1 MCLFL
6 SLAVVTPPKI
16 FQGNNINQAMNIVKE
31 SNTYNQV
38 KGYALPKG
46 NSYKT
51 RIQAVNAIYDK
62 HVKDGVSNR
71 HIWRAYIY
79 PLFGICERTFYNY
92 LKRDF

>member
-1 MCLFL
+1 
-6 SLAVVTPPKI
+6 
-16 FQGNNINQAMNIVKE
+16 MNIVKE
-31 SNTYNQV
+31 SNTYKQV

-51 RIQAVNAIYDK
+51 RIQTVNAIYDK

>member
-1 MCLFL
+1 M
-6 SLAVVTPPKI
+6 S
-16 FQGNNINQAMNIVKE
+16 IVKE
-31 SNTYNQV
+31 INTYNQL
-38 KGYALPKG
+38 KGYGLPKG

-71 HIWRAYIY
+71 HIWRVYVY

>member
-1 MCLFL
+1 MDMIREI
-6 SLAVVTPPKI
+6 S
-16 FQGNNINQAMNIVKE
+16 
-31 SNTYNQV
+31 TYNKSL
-38 KGYALPKG
+38 KGRARPKG

-71 HIWRAYIY
+71 HIWRMYIY

-92 LKRDF
+92 LKKDFEE

>member
-1 MCLFL
+1 
-6 SLAVVTPPKI
+6 
-16 FQGNNINQAMNIVKE
+16 MNIVKE

-46 NSYKT
+46 NSYKA

>member
-1 MCLFL
+1 
-6 SLAVVTPPKI
+6 
-16 FQGNNINQAMNIVKE
+16 MNIVKE

-51 RIQAVNAIYDK
+51 RIQAVNAIYGK

>member
-1 MCLFL
+1 MCLFI